1 MSKSIRLCIISFIVG
16 ALLSACLL
24 FTMQNIGDTSVNIVN
39 VVDER
44 LNKATRVI
52 RSFVELECSII
63 SVEGLDNLDDIAK
76 IMTPECYTATYE
88 YNERLMALPEKS
100 SLKIKSV
107 DSVVV
112 QPNTA
117 DGSFDAM
124 VMLKESAGT
133 KVYPSTYVISLTSD
147 YLVDE
152 FVKVPHLK

>member
-1 MSKSIRLCIISFIVG
+1 MSKNIKLCIASFVVG
-16 ALLSACLL
+16 ALLSFGLGYVVN
-24 FTMQNIGDTSVNIVN
+24 MVDDTSVNIVD

-44 LNKATRVI
+44 LNKATRVV

-63 SVEGLDNLDDIAK
+63 SIEGLDNLEKIEK

-88 YNERLMALPEKS
+88 YNERLMDLPEES

-112 QPNTA
+112 QPNTS

-124 VMLKESAGT
+124 VMLKESTGT
-133 KVYPSTYVISLTSD
+133 KDYPSTYVISLTSD